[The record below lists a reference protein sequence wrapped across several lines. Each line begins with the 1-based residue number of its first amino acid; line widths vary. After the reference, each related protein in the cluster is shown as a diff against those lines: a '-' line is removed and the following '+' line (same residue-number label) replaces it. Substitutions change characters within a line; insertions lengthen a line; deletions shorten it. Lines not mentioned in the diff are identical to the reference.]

1 MMQKFEKCA
10 WGLGNRGKC
19 RQNMANKFHL
29 KCGSQLT
36 MVRKESMSS
45 LSRRE
50 RHNQFEIDRKRA
62 LGCSS
67 TMLLCRLIPSHV

>member
-1 MMQKFEKCA
+1 MMQKFEKYA

-29 KCGSQLT
+29 MCGSQLT
-36 MVRKESMSS
+36 MVKKESMSS

-50 RHNQFEIDRKRA
+50 RHNQFEIYTIDKQGR
-62 LGCSS
+62 C
-67 TMLLCRLIPSHV
+67 LLAPGGLYIGKV